1 MIVRKSK
8 IRYKRVVIFLIIL
21 LVFVL
26 IFLKIFSLN
35 ISNIYIS
42 GNSYL
47 SDQDIIEMAKLE
59 NYPSAIMTFSNVIKN
74 NIISNSYVESVSVKK
89 KNITEVYITVVEN
102 RPLFYDDINHRTV
115 LKNGEYTSD
124 LFNIPILTSNI
135 SGSIYDDFLKK
146 FALINLDVF
155 NVISEVSYDPNDVD
169 KELFL
174 FTMNDGNYIYVNLDK
189 FENVNRY
196 FEMVVKFDN
205 HKGIL
210 YLDSGEY
217 FKILDN

>member
-1 MIVRKSK
+1 MIVKKSR

-26 IFLKIFSLN
+26 IFFKVFSLN

-59 NYPSAIMTFSNVIKN
+59 DYPNAIITFSSIIKS
-74 NIISNSYVESVSVKK
+74 NIISNSYVENVSVKK
-89 KNITEVYITVVEN
+89 KNITEVYITVLEN
-102 RPLFYDDINHRTV
+102 RPLFYDDVNHRTV
-115 LKNGEYTSD
+115 LKNGEYTND

-135 SGSIYDDFLKK
+135 SGSIYDEFLEK
-146 FALINLDVF
+146 FSLINLDVF
-155 NVISEVSYDPNDVD
+155 NIISEVSYDPNDVD

-174 FTMNDGNYIYVNLDK
+174 FTMNDGNYVYVNLNK
-189 FENVNRY
+189 FESVNKY

-217 FKILDN
+217 FKILD